1 MASSVKFE
9 LPNTR
14 WSSDRPNPPERDARV
29 SSCLLQVE
37 NHMVNA
43 ARGVTRSRS
52 RASPRAR
59 RGGDRT
65 CGRGSVAGE
74 TRTPRGARGIA
85 RARARCV
92 STGLRRLRVESR
104 VSRAPG
110 TAVVNVMAGSCVDV
124 ETRDARRARAR
135 RRDARAGT
143 TNQHGYSLFV
153 SVTPPRHHFRL
164 RDGGPPRQPTR
175 WVLTRLNTLCAV
187 SVRACSRDVACDLG
201 RATDRTVRAARRLR
215 P

>member
-1 MASSVKFE
+1 M
-9 LPNTR
+9 
-14 WSSDRPNPPERDARV
+14 RPG
-29 SSCLLQVE
+29 
-37 NHMVNA
+37 

-65 CGRGSVAGE
+65 RGRGSVAGE

-104 VSRAPG
+104 VSGEIDRAPLSSTSWLG
-110 TAVVNVMAGSCVDV
+110 RVSMS
-124 ETRDARRARAR
+124 RRVRAR

-143 TNQHGYSLFV
+143 TNQNGYSLFV

-187 SVRACSRDVACDLG
+187 SFRACSRDVACDLG

>member
-1 MASSVKFE
+1 
-9 LPNTR
+9 
-14 WSSDRPNPPERDARV
+14 
-29 SSCLLQVE
+29 
-37 NHMVNA
+37 MVNA

-85 RARARCV
+85 RARALCV
-92 STGLRRLRVESR
+92 HRTPETSGR
-104 VSRAPG
+104 VSSLESPQPRAPRCRPTSWLG
-110 TAVVNVMAGSCVDV
+110 RVSMS
-124 ETRDARRARAR
+124 RRARAR

-143 TNQHGYSLFV
+143 TNQNGYSLFV

-187 SVRACSRDVACDLG
+187 SFRACSRDVACDLG